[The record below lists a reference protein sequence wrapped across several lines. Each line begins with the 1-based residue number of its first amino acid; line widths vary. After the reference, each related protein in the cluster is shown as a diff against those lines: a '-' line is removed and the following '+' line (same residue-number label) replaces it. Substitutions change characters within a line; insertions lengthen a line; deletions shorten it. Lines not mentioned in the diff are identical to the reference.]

1 MFTKKEDR
9 QDTKAELLRGVR
21 LFRGCNDAE
30 VRKLA
35 AAWDQVSFPAG
46 RVLVTEGQAGSEAFI
61 LASGTAEV
69 TLGGKHL
76 ADIGPGTIVGEMALL
91 DNGPRAATVTLTS
104 DAELLVIEVRRFR
117 ALLDQMPSLTRQ
129 ILTTLSQRLREVEGA
144 LTA

>member
-1 MFTKKEDR
+1 MFTKKDDR

-35 AAWDQVSFPAG
+35 TAWDQIHFPAG
-46 RVLVTEGQAGSEAFI
+46 RVLVTEGQTGSEAFI

-91 DNGPRAATVTLTS
+91 DSGPRAATVTLTS

-117 ALLDQMPSLTRQ
+117 ALLDEMPSLTRQ
-129 ILTTLSQRLREVEGA
+129 ILATLSQRLREVEGA